1 MPFGNS
7 LRGDNMKVVIC
18 SCCHKTIMPLE
29 YYYENGNKS
38 IIYYCPDC
46 KLRKEVKIKTEK
58 G

>member
-1 MPFGNS
+1 
-7 LRGDNMKVVIC
+7 MKVIIC
-18 SCCHKTIMPLE
+18 PCCKKTITPLE

-58 G
+58 DS